1 MHCELLISDLKTS
14 APRADGI
21 LATEAEFV
29 YVTGK
34 WRPMLSRGITG
45 AFISGSGMRL
55 SFQS

>member
-14 APRADGI
+14 ATQADGI

-34 WRPMLSRGITG
+34 WRPILSGELTA
-45 AFISGSGMRL
+45 AFISGSEMRL